1 MDMKRRILA
10 KYYYYQWVT
19 EDKVVTLV
27 YIIIEQI

>member
-10 KYYYYQWVT
+10 KYYYQWVS
-19 EDKVVTLV
+19 EDKAVTPV